1 MAGEREGSQ
10 VRREPGKYGMLGWA
24 ETRALRG
31 LDHLEAHE
39 DRKQGNDLTDV
50 HFQRGT

>member
-1 MAGEREGSQ
+1 MARERGGSQ

-31 LDHLEAHE
+31 LDHLEPHE

-50 HFQRGT
+50 RFQRCT